1 MIFFA
6 DNDGTI
12 TSSVPS
18 PVYQGSANV
27 NNIYLVAPLAINPT
41 TAVAVA
47 FILPNGVITVRDK
60 MTPIKELDGIINK
73 HTGEKYSVWSY
84 SPDIGILQRYGT
96 VTVQFFFYG
105 SQDGVITATSSTS
118 FTVGKGV
125 PSILPPDNPPAD
137 IYNKIL
143 NHLTYIQEQ
152 IDNSYQAG
160 FADSMQV
167 VTKTLPEGEPARV
180 DVTPVADTPPTA
192 KAFKFDFF
200 IPKGDLG
207 EKGYPVYYFDK
218 ELLGYSTEGSLYS
231 FTPKTPAPIVGNI
244 VVSNDGYI
252 GQITSYENGSYIVQ
266 SLYKIK
272 GDKGD
277 KGDTWGLTGLRV
289 DYNTQTGEINVNN
302 DIYATALASY
312 GRYTYVDLTFNNG
325 DESYNLPF
333 AGCFI
338 SPNHGESGESYCDIE
353 YNDGTHRV
361 IIRVCDDSHRNS
373 ISYANIKTDTVS
385 FFVGEDGLMHYKVL

>member
-12 TSSVPS
+12 ISSVPS

-27 NNIYLVAPLAINPT
+27 NNIYLVAPFAINPT

-84 SPDIGILQRYGT
+84 SPDISILQRYGT

-105 SQDGVITATSSTS
+105 SQDGEITATSSTS
-118 FTVGKGV
+118 FPVGKGV
-125 PSILPPDNPPAD
+125 PSVLPPDNPPAD

-143 NHLTYIQEQ
+143 NRLTYIQGE

-167 VTKTLPEGEPARV
+167 VTETLPEGEPARV
-180 DVTPVADTPPTA
+180 NVTPVADTPPTA

-200 IPKGDLG
+200 IPKGD
-207 EKGYPVYYFDK
+207 
-218 ELLGYSTEGSLYS
+218 
-231 FTPKTPAPIVGNI
+231 
-244 VVSNDGYI
+244 
-252 GQITSYENGSYIVQ
+252 
-266 SLYKIK
+266 K
-272 GDKGD
+272 GD
-277 KGDTWGLTGLRV
+277 
-289 DYNTQTGEINVNN
+289 NGEPAAVISE
-302 DIYATALASY
+302 DMAAS
-312 GRYTYVDLTFNNG
+312 LF
-325 DESYNLPF
+325 
-333 AGCFI
+333 
-338 SPNHGESGESYCDIE
+338 
-353 YNDGTHRV
+353 
-361 IIRVCDDSHRNS
+361 
-373 ISYANIKTDTVS
+373 
-385 FFVGEDGLMHYKVL
+385 